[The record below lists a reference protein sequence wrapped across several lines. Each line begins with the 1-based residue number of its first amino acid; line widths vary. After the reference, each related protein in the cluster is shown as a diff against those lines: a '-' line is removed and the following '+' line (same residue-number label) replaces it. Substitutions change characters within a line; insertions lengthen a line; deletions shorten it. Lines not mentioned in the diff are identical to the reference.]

1 MNDHDAAQDELIEL
15 ATALSDGDFT
25 PAGRLAA
32 RELLTAHGDLLT
44 VYVRILLLQS
54 LLGQEVEGLRQG
66 MTEAES
72 GAWRLVAS
80 AGDDVHASRDDPSTT
95 APAAQSPSK
104 LPQAVGKHAPTRI
117 VRKQRPWLPR
127 WGWAMASAFTLVL
140 MLVGWQA

>member
-25 PAGRLAA
+25 PAQAARL

-80 AGDDVHASRDDPSTT
+80 AGDDVHASRDDPEHDCAGGTIT
-95 APAAQSPSK
+95 VEAPP
-104 LPQAVGKHAPTRI
+104 GR
-117 VRKQRPWLPR
+117 
-127 WGWAMASAFTLVL
+127 
-140 MLVGWQA
+140 WQACSDPHRANNGLGSPAGDGRWPRRLPSC